1 MSTNPKEFVVDLKF
15 QDYFK
20 ERIKQVFLY
29 VTDDCNLNCVQC
41 LYKPW
46 LRRKGE
52 IPEELALI
60 VLARFRELGA
70 IKLSLTGGEPTLY
83 GCKNNYK
90 QLLSV
95 IKRARDLGYE
105 YIRLDTNGL
114 FNADLLEREEFK
126 LLDEITF
133 SIDSHIYEVNDALR
147 GANSFGRSLANIIR
161 AVDLE
166 YKVDITCC
174 VHRENVGK
182 DQSGNF
188 LIESMIRFAETIGVN
203 RINFHPLFR
212 MDIPRDGWA
221 GETDISLESWLEL
234 YSEIRKKIDA
244 GNYNI
249 KIRIPQRFI
258 SQEEFKRNPAY
269 YGFCPVKDGERVL
282 VHSNG
287 LIQVCALRIGTS
299 YAIAMFDRQ
308 GIVWEEDI
316 NEINNFDLHESTP
329 CTNQHR
335 DFGGFVPLCISFK
348 PKQNEIVWRKELEWE
363 KRRK

>member
-1 MSTNPKEFVVDLKF
+1 MSTNPEEFVVDPKF
-15 QDYFK
+15 QDYFRG
-20 ERIKQVFLY
+20 RIKQVFLY

-46 LRRKGE
+46 LRKRGE
-52 IPEELALI
+52 IPEEIALI
-60 VLARFRELGA
+60 MLAKFREMGA
-70 IKLSLTGGEPTLY
+70 IKLSLIGGEPTLY
-83 GCKNNYK
+83 GCINNYR

-95 IKRARDLGYE
+95 IKEARNLGYA

-114 FNADLLEREEFK
+114 FDADLLGREEFK

-133 SIDSHIYEVNDALR
+133 SIDSHVCEINDALR

-161 AVDLE
+161 AVDLG

-174 VHRENVGK
+174 VHRGNVGK

-188 LIESMIRFAETIGVN
+188 LIESMIKFAEAIEVN
-203 RINFHPLFR
+203 RVNFHPLLR
-212 MDIPRDGWA
+212 MDIPRDEWA
-221 GETDISLESWLEL
+221 GETDITPESWSEL

-244 GNYNI
+244 GKYNI

-258 SQEEFKRNPAY
+258 SEEKFRGNSAY

-287 LIQVCALRIGTS
+287 LIQICALRIGTP
-299 YAIAMFDRQ
+299 YAVARFDRH
-308 GIVWEEDI
+308 GIVWEEDM
-316 NEINNFDLHESTP
+316 NEVNDFNLHEPTP

-335 DFGGFVPLCISFK
+335 DFGNFVPLCISFK
-348 PKQNEIVWRKELEWE
+348 PKQNEIVWQKELEWE